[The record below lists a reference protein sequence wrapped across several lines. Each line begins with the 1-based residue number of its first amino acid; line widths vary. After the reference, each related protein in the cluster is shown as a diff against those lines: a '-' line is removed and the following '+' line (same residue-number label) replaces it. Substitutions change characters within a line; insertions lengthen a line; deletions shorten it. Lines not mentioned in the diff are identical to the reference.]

1 MHRQNAFAH
10 VISLR
15 LAAAL
20 RAGALCGLL
29 LACAAAC
36 HAQAGSGAPRG
47 RLITS
52 MGVAI
57 NPSTHKAYAVDE
69 RDGTVVVM
77 NSAGTTRTVKVGA
90 NPIALA
96 IDRKTNKIYV
106 ANTGGGSISVIDG
119 VSDDVVATIPGEAH
133 PYAIAVNDITGTV
146 YVTNTYSDA
155 VTVID
160 VHTDTAHPLNV
171 GGADGIATVS
181 HITSF

>member
-1 MHRQNAFAH
+1 MHSQNTVAH

-20 RAGALCGLL
+20 RASAVCGGAL
-29 LACAAAC
+29 ARAAAC

-47 RLITS
+47 GLITS
-52 MGVAI
+52 MGVAV

-69 RDGTVVVM
+69 RDGNVVVM

-106 ANTGGGSISVIDG
+106 ANTGSGSISVIDG
-119 VSDDVVATIPGEAH
+119 ASDDVVATIP
-133 PYAIAVNDITGTV
+133 
-146 YVTNTYSDA
+146 
-155 VTVID
+155 
-160 VHTDTAHPLNV
+160 
-171 GGADGIATVS
+171 
-181 HITSF
+181 

>member
-1 MHRQNAFAH
+1 MHSQNTVAH

-20 RAGALCGLL
+20 RASALCGLS

-52 MGVAI
+52 MGVAV

-69 RDGTVVVM
+69 RDGNVMVM

-106 ANTGGGSISVIDG
+106 ANTGSASTPVIDTPTTTL
-119 VSDDVVATIPGEAH
+119 VA
-133 PYAIAVNDITGTV
+133 
-146 YVTNTYSDA
+146 
-155 VTVID
+155 
-160 VHTDTAHPLNV
+160 PLPP
-171 GGADGIATVS
+171 
-181 HITSF
+181 H